1 MKMSMDFWTGHVTA
15 AKGEGG
21 SARAYAK
28 RHGLSL
34 PALYYWQ
41 RKLRSVTPAVP
52 VKVSKF
58 VALRVADTAATQRS
72 CACTLVMPSG
82 MRLEMLALPSP
93 QWLATLADAT
103 RGAH

>member
-1 MKMSMDFWTGHVTA
+1 MKMSKDFWTGHVAA

-21 SARAYAK
+21 STRAYAK

-41 RKLRSVTPAVP
+41 RRLNSAPPAEP

-58 VALRVADTAATQRS
+58 VALRVADTGATQRS

-82 MRLEMLALPSP
+82 MRLEMTALPSP
-93 QWLATLADAT
+93 QWLAALADTAK
-103 RGAH
+103 GVY